1 LILSIAVLLYQEKVF
16 EIDRFKRVCAN
27 PSPLSPP
34 PSRLIWYN
42 SGFLLHLNLKIKE
55 LLLRSSFSMEQDNQ
69 LVVELKQFDN
79 LSILGFY
86 NLHLFETSV

>member
-1 LILSIAVLLYQEKVF
+1 
-16 EIDRFKRVCAN
+16 
-27 PSPLSPP
+27 
-34 PSRLIWYN
+34 
-42 SGFLLHLNLKIKE
+42 
-55 LLLRSSFSMEQDNQ
+55 MEQDNQ